1 MTQQEVKTILEKY
14 GFKKT
19 GEMRDGRKSKYKC
32 GRYHFNFDYD
42 MIYFTIY
49 EKSNR
54 VIMPVE
60 ITPKEMACVVFFT
73 KLYPGE
79 KMRVLKHITKGS
91 NENVLKI
98 YDWLADF
105 KDLRDLKYGNYC
117 RSMSFLFEEIDDV
130 LKDIKDS
137 LPGEISTP
145 ATQI

>member
-32 GRYHFNFDYD
+32 
-42 MIYFTIY
+42 Y

-60 ITPKEMACVVFFT
+60 ITPKELACVVFFT

-137 LPGEISTP
+137 LPGEVSTP